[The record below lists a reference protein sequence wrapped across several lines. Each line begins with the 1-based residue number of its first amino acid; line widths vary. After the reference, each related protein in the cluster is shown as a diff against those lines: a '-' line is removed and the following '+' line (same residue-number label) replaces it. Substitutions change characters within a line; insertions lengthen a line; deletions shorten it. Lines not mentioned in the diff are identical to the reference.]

1 MFDWCYNSYYNTK
14 PLFYYSLY
22 HNYINE
28 CVSAFVGGDFKIKT
42 TTLYYAGQ
50 YEKVPAG
57 I

>member
-28 CVSAFVGGDFKIKT
+28 CVSAFLGGDFKIKT
-42 TTLYYAGQ
+42 TTLYYEGQ